1 MVDISKVNTKEQTKD
16 FTTAIETYVSMSMS
30 TFTEVSGSVPSR
42 YILSVIEGQ
51 WGDDGILSASNA
63 ASGSI

>member
-1 MVDISKVNTKEQTKD
+1 MVNISKVNTKEQTTD

-30 TFTEVSGSVPSR
+30 TFTEVSGSTPSR
-42 YILSVIEGQ
+42 YILSVIEEK
-51 WGDDGILSASNA
+51 WGDGGVVSASNA

>member
-1 MVDISKVNTKEQTKD
+1 MIDISKVNTKEQTKD

-42 YILSVIEGQ
+42 YILSVNEGQ
-51 WGDDGILSASNA
+51 WADDGILSASNA